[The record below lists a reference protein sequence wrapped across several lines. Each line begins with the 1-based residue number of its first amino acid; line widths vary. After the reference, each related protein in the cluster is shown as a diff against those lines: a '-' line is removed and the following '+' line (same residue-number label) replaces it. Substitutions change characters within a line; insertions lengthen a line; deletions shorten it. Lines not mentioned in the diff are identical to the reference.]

1 MATFL
6 DQDIQ
11 NYESGRDY
19 LPEVLTSQLSV
30 ALAYGLLDIIEIFN
44 DLLARYDEDEANYEA
59 FIRELIF
66 REFYYV
72 LMTQYPETS
81 YQAFKSKYRQIKWS
95 QNEVDFNAWC
105 EGQTGF
111 PIIDAA
117 IMELTQTGFMHNRM
131 RMVVSQFLTKDL
143 FIDWT
148 WGEKFFRKH
157 LIDYDAAS
165 NIHGWQWSASTGTD
179 AVPYFRMFNPIRQ
192 SERFDAKSF
201 VYQNISPD
209 FQSN

>member
-81 YQAFKSKYRQIKWS
+81 YQAFKPKYRQIKWS
-95 QNEVDFNAWC
+95 QMKR
-105 EGQTGF
+105 
-111 PIIDAA
+111 I
-117 IMELTQTGFMHNRM
+117 LMH
-131 RMVVSQFLTKDL
+131 
-143 FIDWT
+143 
-148 WGEKFFRKH
+148 G
-157 LIDYDAAS
+157 
-165 NIHGWQWSASTGTD
+165 
-179 AVPYFRMFNPIRQ
+179 
-192 SERFDAKSF
+192 AKGK
-201 VYQNISPD
+201 QD
-209 FQSN
+209 FQSLMQQ

>member
-95 QNEVDFNAWC
+95 
-105 EGQTGF
+105 
-111 PIIDAA
+111 
-117 IMELTQTGFMHNRM
+117 
-131 RMVVSQFLTKDL
+131 K
-143 FIDWT
+143 
-148 WGEKFFRKH
+148 
-157 LIDYDAAS
+157 
-165 NIHGWQWSASTGTD
+165 
-179 AVPYFRMFNPIRQ
+179 
-192 SERFDAKSF
+192 
-201 VYQNISPD
+201 
-209 FQSN
+209 